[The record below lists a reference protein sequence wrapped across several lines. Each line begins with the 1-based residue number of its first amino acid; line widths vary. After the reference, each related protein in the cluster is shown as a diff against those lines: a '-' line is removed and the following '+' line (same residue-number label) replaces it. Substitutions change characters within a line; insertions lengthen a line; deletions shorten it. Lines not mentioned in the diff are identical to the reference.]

1 MNELTPLVWHD
12 LQWCLRRTPKHLL
25 EALKKTGNTVF
36 VAGGF
41 IRSCVAHEPVN
52 DIDCFAQSKDA
63 AHAFALILADGK
75 AERVIETGNAFTIR
89 GGRGPTIQVVHRWTF
104 QTPEDCI
111 ASFDFTI
118 ARAAFWWVSEPNP
131 HPEQAQGYWKSASDP
146 RFYPDLA
153 GKRLIYCSPDRNED
167 AGGSMLRV
175 LKFYQRGYR
184 IPIDSLGAVIARMVM
199 GMDPKSLMRLG
210 VSDEFSEPRVALV
223 ATGLLREVDPQVDPS
238 HVAHLPAE
246 DVASLTREQ
255 KYGYQQP
262 EASDDDIP
270 QSQ

>member
-1 MNELTPLVWHD
+1 MNSLTPLVWHD

-25 EALKKTGNTVF
+25 EALKKAGNTVF

-63 AHAFALILADGK
+63 AKAFALGLVDGK
-75 AERVIETGNAFTIR
+75 EDRLLETENAFTVR
-89 GGRGPTIQVVHRWTF
+89 SGRGLTIQVIHRWTF
-104 QTPEDCI
+104 QTPEECI

-118 ARAAFWWVSEPNP
+118 ACAAFWWVSTPTESV
-131 HPEQAQGYWKSASDP
+131 PEHGKWQSAVDP

-153 GKRLIYCSPDRNED
+153 GKRLIYLSPIRNED

-184 IPIDSLGAVIARMVM
+184 IPIDSLGSVIARLVV
-199 GMDPKSLMRLG
+199 G
-210 VSDEFSEPRVALV
+210 VDKCLRMPEEKIARVV
-223 ATGLLREVDPQVDPS
+223 TGLLREVDPNIDPS

-246 DVASLTREQ
+246 DVADVSTEE
-255 KYGYQQP
+255 KCGAEAP
-262 EASDDDIP
+262 EAKP
-270 QSQ
+270 EEFPL